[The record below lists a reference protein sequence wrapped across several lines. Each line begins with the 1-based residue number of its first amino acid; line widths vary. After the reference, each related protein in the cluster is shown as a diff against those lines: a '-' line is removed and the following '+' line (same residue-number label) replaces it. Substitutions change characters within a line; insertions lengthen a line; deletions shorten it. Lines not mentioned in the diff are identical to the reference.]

1 MMFSDKTKKHHLAES
16 REDFL
21 KDFPESNELTKKF
34 PFGEVL
40 FVKKEDKI
48 YAFINNC
55 PHQGQKM
62 QGCSIHDGRV
72 ICPVHK
78 YKFNIETGRGH
89 GLYLDFYPLEETT
102 EGFFLLHTYFSW
114 FGE

>member
-1 MMFSDKTKKHHLAES
+1 MFSDKTKKYHLADSKE
-16 REDFL
+16 EFL
-21 KDFPESNELTKKF
+21 QNFPENNEVTKNF

-40 FVKKEDKI
+40 FVRKEDEI

-62 QGCSIHDGRV
+62 QGCAIVDGRV

-78 YKFNIETGRGH
+78 YKFDVKTGRGH
-89 GLYLDFYPLEETT
+89 GLYLDFYPLEEN
-102 EGFFLLHTYFSW
+102 EDGFFLLRTYFSW

>member
-1 MMFSDKTKKHHLAES
+1 MFSDKTRKYRLADS
-16 REDFL
+16 RKEFISN
-21 KDFPESNELTKKF
+21 FPETNEMAKAF

-40 FVKKEDKI
+40 FVRKKEEI
-48 YAFINNC
+48 YAFINDC

-62 QGCSIHDGRV
+62 QGCTIEKGRV

-78 YKFNIETGRGH
+78 YKFDIETGRGH
-89 GLYLDFYPLEETT
+89 GLYLEFYPLEEN
-102 EGFFLLHTYFSW
+102 EDGFFLCRTYFSW

>member
-1 MMFSDKTKKHHLAES
+1 MFSDKTRKYHLADS
-16 REDFL
+16 RDEFL
-21 KDFPESNELTKKF
+21 KKFNEGGEFTKSF

-40 FVKKEDKI
+40 FVKKESEI

-62 QGCSIHDGRV
+62 QGCSIENGRV

-78 YKFNIETGRGH
+78 YKFDVETGRGH
-89 GLYLDFYPLEETT
+89 GLYLDFYPLEEHKD
-102 EGFFLLHTYFSW
+102 GFFLLRTYFSW